1 MENDL
6 TGSGLELKCLAGI
19 LAFPTL
25 SSFLAA
31 PVAEWPRPKAA
42 AEAASVSGWQLLAA
56 LHASFAHWRNSPI
69 SVAICKIIRGH
80 QGRDVYTV

>member
-19 LAFPTL
+19 LASPTL

-31 PVAEWPRPKAA
+31 PVAGWPRPKAA

-56 LHASFAHWRNSPI
+56 LRASCLLRSLEELTPFSSNLQDYPRTP
-69 SVAICKIIRGH
+69 R
-80 QGRDVYTV
+80 